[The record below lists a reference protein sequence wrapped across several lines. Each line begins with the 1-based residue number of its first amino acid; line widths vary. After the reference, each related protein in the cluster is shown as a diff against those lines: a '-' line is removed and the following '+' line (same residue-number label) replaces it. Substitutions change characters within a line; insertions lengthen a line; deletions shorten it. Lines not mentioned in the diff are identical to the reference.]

1 MNDDVIDD
9 LKQFISA
16 EITQQTSSLA
26 TKDDLTKLA
35 TKDDLK
41 DLKSGLNRRIDRLEA
56 RVDEVHQAIEDIA
69 VTYITEVDD
78 QVQGHEKRIKALE
91 LKAA

>member
-1 MNDDVIDD
+1 MKDDVIDD

-16 EITQQTSSLA
+16 EITQKTSS
-26 TKDDLTKLA
+26 LA

-41 DLKSGLNRRIDRLEA
+41 DLKSELKEDINRLEA

-69 VTYITEVDD
+69 VTYITEVDE
-78 QVQGHEKRIKALE
+78 QVQGHEKRIKDLE
-91 LKAA
+91 LKTA

>member
-16 EITQQTSSLA
+16 EITQKTSS
-26 TKDDLTKLA
+26 LA

-41 DLKSGLNRRIDRLEA
+41 DLKSELKEDINRLET

-69 VTYITEVDD
+69 VTYISEVDE
-78 QVQGHEKRIKALE
+78 QVQGHEKRIKTLE
-91 LKAA
+91 LKTA

>member
-1 MNDDVIDD
+1 MNDEVIDD

-16 EITQQTSSLA
+16 EITQKTSSLA
-26 TKDDLTKLA
+26 TKDDIHNVE
-35 TKDDLK
+35 
-41 DLKSGLNRRIDRLEA
+41 SGLAQLGVRFDKLEA

-69 VTYITEVDD
+69 VTYISEVDE

>member
-16 EITQQTSSLA
+16 EITQKTSS
-26 TKDDLTKLA
+26 LA

-41 DLKSGLNRRIDRLEA
+41 DLKSELKEDINRLET

-69 VTYITEVDD
+69 VTYISEVDE
-78 QVQGHEKRIKALE
+78 QVQGHKKRSEDLE
-91 LKAA
+91 LKTA